1 MKSFNY
7 YDKKTQLY
15 TLGECLCSKSVYTF
29 SDIQEFLNILKTNGI
44 PEPKYIVMRFYE
56 QEEKF
61 IDYMNEFGSSGY
73 KVYVGDIT
81 DICGLQVV
89 RMYDLY
95 RVCVARQIRNIEKE
109 LEELGELRESDK

>member
-7 YDKKTQLY
+7 HDKKTQLY
-15 TLGECLCSKSVYTF
+15 ILGECLYSKSIYTF
-29 SDIQEFLNILKTNGI
+29 SDIQEFLTILKTEGI
-44 PEPKYIVMRFYE
+44 PEPKYIVFGRYE

-81 DICGLQVV
+81 NIYGLQVV

-95 RVCVARQIRNIEKE
+95 KVCVARQIRNIEKE
-109 LEELGELRESDK
+109 LESEGCDIL